1 MNASR
6 DEVFVHPA
14 VSATRSKIRVDI
26 PLPGHH
32 TTTISSH
39 AVICYYNL
47 ILHMKWDTFAAVR
60 NMQMPNSKHLPYYCS
75 LNDAP
80 VQTGQPFPVP
90 LLPAATVFSPTQM
103 LRAVTGL
110 NTIALYPVIGVW
122 HERVA
127 PPPFNVRRRYSVV
140 VPCPRRKPLTALNDR
155 KTADTAVSY

>member
-1 MNASR
+1 
-6 DEVFVHPA
+6 
-14 VSATRSKIRVDI
+14 
-26 PLPGHH
+26 
-32 TTTISSH
+32 
-39 AVICYYNL
+39 
-47 ILHMKWDTFAAVR
+47 
-60 NMQMPNSKHLPYYCS
+60 MPNSKHLPYYCS

-127 PPPFNVRRRYSVV
+127 PPPSTSVDATV
-140 VPCPRRKPLTALNDR
+140 LSYRALEG
-155 KTADTAVSY
+155 SP

>member
-1 MNASR
+1 
-6 DEVFVHPA
+6 
-14 VSATRSKIRVDI
+14 
-26 PLPGHH
+26 
-32 TTTISSH
+32 
-39 AVICYYNL
+39 
-47 ILHMKWDTFAAVR
+47 
-60 NMQMPNSKHLPYYCS
+60 MPNSKHLPYYCS

-127 PPPFNVRRRYSVV
+127 PPLQRPSTLQCCRTVPSKEAPNSTERQKNCGHSCQLLSRWQYNTMLVIDQRLMGFRSADQETSASFVGEASSAIPHNRR
-140 VPCPRRKPLTALNDR
+140 
-155 KTADTAVSY
+155 